1 MQVQLSHATE
11 LKRSLHLAEES
22 LRKET
27 LLNEEQR
34 AYIQVLREA
43 LEMKLS

>member
-1 MQVQLSHATE
+1 VGE
-11 LKRSLHLAEES
+11 LKRRLALAEES

-34 AYIQVLREA
+34 VYIGVLREA
-43 LEMKLS
+43 IELKLHTHNDL